1 MRWNARLRTAVTY
14 RWMVKCA
21 TGACAL
27 RSMECR
33 TDFANMTMRFSGEEV
48 AAIDA
53 ARARADSVLGLW
65 GDRASPPL
73 DMESSREY
81 RRRVLAAV
89 QDRSPKHKGKTYS
102 TLGDALGIVEE
113 QVYADAATAAED
125 PSTVPV
131 GQMRVIRERDA
142 AGRLITRWI
151 GSDYMGALW
160 DHFAMPGALGTINR
174 NVAGKAR

>member
-1 MRWNARLRTAVTY
+1 MRDWSTRAAVDGSRDRIRQY
-14 RWMVKCA
+14 D
-21 TGACAL
+21 
-27 RSMECR
+27 E
-33 TDFANMTMRFSGEEV
+33 RFSGEEV

-53 ARARADSVLGLW
+53 ARARADGVLGLW

-73 DMESSREY
+73 AQESSREY

-89 QDRSPKHKGKTYS
+89 QDRSPKFKGKTLS
-102 TLGDALGIVEE
+102 TLGDALDIVEE
-113 QVYADAATAAED
+113 HVYADVATAAED
-125 PSTVPV
+125 PSTVPP

-160 DHFAMPGALGTINR
+160 NNFTMSGAVGTINR
-174 NVAGKAR
+174 NPNPKGHP